1 MTTLTRIPRRG
12 RLVAAGIALSL
23 LALLTSCAP
32 GSDADATPA
41 EAPPL
46 TVAPENVAV
55 VEMRAVSSGPAISG
69 TLEAERQA
77 MLRAEVGGA
86 VTAVMAEAG
95 QAVRAGELLVRLDDL
110 AIREVARSAESAVR
124 VAREQADQ
132 ARRNMSRAERLA
144 AAGAVS
150 EQAVEQARAGL
161 FAAEAAQADA
171 ESRLSTAQKQVER
184 TAIRAP
190 FAGVVSARPVSLGD
204 VVQPGALLVTV
215 VDPASMRLEAA
226 VPLAALSTIRPGTQ
240 VDFTVPGYPDR
251 VFLGTVDRVN
261 PTVDPATRQVR
272 IRARIPNTG
281 GALVAGLFAEGRVA
295 IATSTG
301 LVVPFAALDQRG
313 AAPVLLVLRGGRTV
327 AVTPALGLRDETLE
341 LVEILEGLMPG
352 DSVLL
357 GSARAIAPGTAVR
370 VGRDQ

>member
-1 MTTLTRIPRRG
+1 MTNPMPETRRG
-12 RLVAAGIALSL
+12 VPVAAALVLSL
-23 LALLTSCAP
+23 LVLGTGCAP
-32 GSDADATPA
+32 SSDADASTT

-55 VEMRAVSSGPAISG
+55 VETRAVSSGPAISG
-69 TLEAERQA
+69 TLEAEREA
-77 MLRAEVGGA
+77 MLRAEIGGA
-86 VTAVMAEAG
+86 VTGVLVEAG
-95 QAVRAGELLVRLDDL
+95 QSVRAGDVLVRLDDL

-132 ARRNMSRAERLA
+132 ARRNLARAERLA

-150 EQAVEQARAGL
+150 EQAVEQARAGQL
-161 FAAEAAQADA
+161 AAEAAQADA
-171 ESRLSTAQKQVER
+171 EARLSTAQQQLSR
-184 TAIRAP
+184 SAIRAP

-204 VVQPGALLVTV
+204 VVQPGTLLVKV

-226 VPLAALSTIRPGTQ
+226 VPLAALGTIRTGTQ

-327 AVTPALGLRDETLE
+327 AVTPTLGLRDETLE
-341 LVEILEGLMPG
+341 LVEIVAGLMPG

-357 GSARAIAPGTAVR
+357 GSARGIAPGTAVR